1 MGIGLMRLSSFSDYS
16 LRVLMYLGV
25 HAGRL
30 ATVAEIGSAY
40 GISINHLTKVVHQL
54 GRMGYLE
61 TVRGKGGGIRLGKPA
76 AEIRLGEVIRQTETD
91 WSLVECFST
100 GSHCQIQAACRLP
113 PILDE
118 ALAAMF
124 QVLDRYTLADL
135 LQSPGDLTRML
146 PLRPA
151 ALPA

>member
-1 MGIGLMRLSSFSDYS
+1 MRLSSFSDYS

-30 ATVAEIGSAY
+30 VTIAEIGSAY
-40 GISINHLTKVVHQL
+40 GISVNHLTKVVHQL
-54 GRMGYLE
+54 GRLGYVE
-61 TVRGKGGGIRLGKPA
+61 TVRGKGGGIRLGKPP

-91 WSLVECFST
+91 WALVECFST
-100 GSHCQIQAACRLP
+100 GTHCQIHAACRLP

-124 QVLDRYTLADL
+124 KVLDSYTLADL
-135 LQSPGDLTRML
+135 LQSPGDLTKMMPVRAVQ
-146 PLRPA
+146 A
-151 ALPA
+151 A

>member
-1 MGIGLMRLSSFSDYS
+1 MRLSSFSDYS

-30 ATVAEIGSAY
+30 ATIAEIGDAY
-40 GISINHLTKVVHQL
+40 GISVNHLTKVVHQL

-76 AEIRLGEVIRQTETD
+76 SEIRLGEVIRRTEAD
-91 WSLVECFST
+91 WALVECFST
-100 GSHCQIQAACRLP
+100 GASCQIHAACRLP

-135 LQSPGDLTRML
+135 LQSPHDLTRAI
-146 PLRPA
+146 PLRPVGQ
-151 ALPA
+151 PAKT